1 MTKSFTINA
10 PEYQEEQKKFYAYNV
25 ANDESVINAASIKKK
40 SSLVKGANKWTA
52 I

>member
-25 ANDESVINAASIKKK
+25 ANDESVINAASIKK